1 MCCSFP
7 DGNRVPLRVR
17 SMVGLIPL
25 FAVEV
30 LDDCVF
36 RHMPEFT
43 RRLRWFLD
51 YRPDLATLV
60 SRWND
65 PNSEER
71 HLLSLLR
78 GHRVKRLLARM
89 LDESEFLSEYGI
101 RAVSKRHEHEPFVFE
116 HPDRR
121 SARSPTS
128 SRSSRQPTRCSTI
141 CCTRRVNCSLARV
154 SSHTAVVVGP
164 HSHPEVAKVRSVQ
177 LVRLQPSL
185 VLALAI
191 LSNGNVEKCVLHL
204 ADEVDDAT
212 VAAAGLALD
221 AQLTDA
227 RWSNLP
233 GFRSRTAP
241 LSGPTRRSCRSR
253 ARR

>member
-1 MCCSFP
+1 MCCNFP
-7 DGNRVPLRVR
+7 DGNRVPLKVR

-51 YRPDLATLV
+51 YRPDLAALV

-89 LDESEFLSEYGI
+89 LDESEFLSEYGV

-116 HPDRR
+116 HQGDRFSVGYVPGESLNER
-121 SARSPTS
+121 LR
-128 SRSSRQPTRCSTI
+128 RQLE
-141 CCTRRVNCSLARV
+141 LAR
-154 SSHTAVVVGP
+154 P
-164 HSHPEVAKVRSVQ
+164 
-177 LVRLQPSL
+177 
-185 VLALAI
+185 
-191 LSNGNVEKCVLHL
+191 
-204 ADEVDDAT
+204 D
-212 VAAAGLALD
+212 LD
-221 AQLTDA
+221 AGQLSADRVA
-227 RWSNLP
+227 
-233 GFRSRTAP
+233 AP
-241 LSGPTRRSCRSR
+241 LSPLLRRRVQGR
-253 ARR
+253 MPDRLRTHT